1 MGTNYYLRER
11 KPHRTVV
18 TYEGDPIDGKV
29 LNREEQYRECHL
41 CKLSWGWLPHM
52 ACDPI
57 STIGVSFRSL
67 RSMEEYAAQH
77 PEMAIVDEY
86 GDEHALSEFSDM
98 VRRWGNDGFGCP
110 KDAPPHDHL
119 GLRSW
124 VDDEG
129 FEFSAVEF
137 Y

>member
-11 KPHRTVV
+11 RPYRTVV

-29 LNREEQYRECHL
+29 LKREKQYRECHL

-52 ACDPI
+52 ACDPRA
-57 STIGVSFRSL
+57 TIGVSVRSL
-67 RSMEEYAAQH
+67 RSMEESAAQH
-77 PEMAIVDEY
+77 SEMAIVDEY

-98 VRRWGNDGFGCP
+98 VRRWGHDGFGCP
-110 KDAPPHDHL
+110 KDAPPRDHL